1 MSKKLATTVY
11 ITEQQQAFLA
21 RTAILSSLSTSL
33 GDCESRLA
41 DLATRHDGTDRD
53 DLVSALHEAERL
65 VRSAEREVRRAERL
79 LR

>member
-1 MSKKLATTVY
+1 MRDFPFMTLS
-11 ITEQQQAFLA
+11 
-21 RTAILSSLSTSL
+21 RDTAILSSLSTSL

-41 DLATRHDGTDRD
+41 ELATRHDGSDRD

-65 VRSAEREVRRAERL
+65 VRSAEREVRRAQRL